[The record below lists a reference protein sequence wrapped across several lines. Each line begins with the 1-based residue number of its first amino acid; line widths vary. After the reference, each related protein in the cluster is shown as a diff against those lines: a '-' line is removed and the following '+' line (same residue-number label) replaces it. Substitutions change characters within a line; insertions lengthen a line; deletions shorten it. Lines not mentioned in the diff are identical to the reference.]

1 MDRRSCIK
9 GEAMAGSMKDIR
21 IVYEDSR
28 LIVIDKP
35 SGMLTMSTGRSDE
48 TTAYSILYDYVKM
61 SSRRPDERL
70 FIVHRLDR
78 DTSGLL
84 VFAKDHDT
92 KTAMQENWDRLV
104 LERKYTAILEGHIED
119 EEGWIET
126 WLHENPKSMKVHCH
140 AFEKRDDRKR
150 PPVKGW
156 QFASS
161 HCRTLRKGLIE
172 GKPYTCVEFEL
183 ETGRKNQIR
192 VHSEWIGHPIA
203 GDRKYGAETNPL
215 GRLALHAHTL
225 GFIHPWT
232 GRKMRFTS
240 RPPGSFSRLKEGHVI
255 K

>member
-1 MDRRSCIK
+1 M
-9 GEAMAGSMKDIR
+9 ELKDIR

-35 SGMLTMSTGRSDE
+35 SGMLTMSTGRSGDV
-48 TTAYSILYDYVKM
+48 TAYSILFDYVRM
-61 SSRRPDERL
+61 SAKRAGERL

-84 VFAKDHDT
+84 VFAKDLDT
-92 KTAMQENWDRLV
+92 KTALQEKWDEMV
-104 LERKYTAILEGHIED
+104 LERKYLALLEGYIED

-140 AFEKRDDRKR
+140 AFEKRDDRNI

-156 QFASS
+156 QYASS
-161 HCRTLRKGLIE
+161 HCRTVRKGQID

-203 GDRKYGAETNPL
+203 GDRKYGATSNPI

-225 GFIHPWT
+225 EFIHPWT
-232 GRKMRFTS
+232 GKKMRFIS
-240 RPPGSFSRLKEGHVI
+240 KAPSSFGRLKESHI
-255 K
+255 LK

>member
-1 MDRRSCIK
+1 MM
-9 GEAMAGSMKDIR
+9 GLKDIR

-35 SGMLTMSTGRSDE
+35 SGLLTMSTGRSGDV
-48 TTAYSILYDYVKM
+48 TAYSILFDYVRM
-61 SSRRPDERL
+61 SAKRAGERL

-84 VFAKDHDT
+84 VFAKDLDT
-92 KTAMQENWDRLV
+92 KTALQEKWDEMV
-104 LERKYTAILEGHIED
+104 LERKYLALLEGYIED

-140 AFEKRDDRKR
+140 TFEKRDDRNI

-156 QFASS
+156 QYASS
-161 HCRTLRKGLIE
+161 HCRTVRKGQID

-203 GDRKYGAETNPL
+203 GDRKYGATSNPI

-225 GFIHPWT
+225 EFIHPWT
-232 GRKMRFTS
+232 GKKMRFTS
-240 RPPGSFSRLKEGHVI
+240 KAPSSFGRLKESHI
-255 K
+255 LK

>member
-1 MDRRSCIK
+1 MM
-9 GEAMAGSMKDIR
+9 GLKDIR

-35 SGMLTMSTGRSDE
+35 SGMLTMSTGRSGDV
-48 TTAYSILYDYVKM
+48 TAYSILFDYVRM
-61 SSRRPDERL
+61 SAKRAGERL

-84 VFAKDHDT
+84 VFAKDLDT
-92 KTAMQENWDRLV
+92 KTALQEKWDEMV
-104 LERKYTAILEGHIED
+104 LERKYLALLEGYIED

-126 WLHENPKSMKVHCH
+126 WIHENPKSMKVHCH
-140 AFEKRDDRKR
+140 AFEKRDDRNI
-150 PPVKGW
+150 PPVRGW
-156 QFASS
+156 QYASS
-161 HCRTLRKGLIE
+161 HCRTVRKGQID

-203 GDRKYGAETNPL
+203 GDRKYGATSNPI

-225 GFIHPWT
+225 EFIHPWT
-232 GRKMRFTS
+232 GKKMRFIS
-240 RPPGSFSRLKEGHVI
+240 KAPSSFGRLKESHI
-255 K
+255 LK